1 MESLYSM
8 TERYNNILELV
19 TSPDVSDE
27 DIAMALDEV
36 ALSITSKCQNGIALM
51 QNIKQFINGADEE
64 IKRLQ
69 KLKKHMN
76 KRLETIEGVYIRG
89 LKAINQPSVM
99 TSLGTMKVK
108 KNPAELIVDDEYI
121 IPRKF
126 IKQTITE
133 TVDKVT
139 IKAALK
145 NGQKVDGCHLEQSER
160 LSY

>member
-8 TERYNNILELV
+8 TERYNNIMELV
-19 TSPDVSDE
+19 TSLDVSDE

-69 KLKKHMN
+69 ELKKHMK
-76 KRLETIEGVYIRG
+76 KRLETIEGVYVRG
-89 LKAINQPSVM
+89 LKAIDQPYVM
-99 TSLGTMKVK
+99 TSLGMMKVK
-108 KNPAELIVDDEYI
+108 KNPVKLVVDDEYM

-133 TVDKVT
+133 TVDKAA
-139 IKAALK
+139 IKATLK
-145 NGQKVDGCHLEQSER
+145 AGEKVDGCHLEQSER